1 LTKTNKEEQKFY
13 RNNNMEESNEVRVK
27 DEPICDSLS
36 ISQTIEV
43 KRQSNKVKED
53 SEIETSSKSQVEV
66 KVEEKFSETEEFAN
80 KASIVFLNE
89 EITQATTSSDNQ
101 KAEISK

>member
-1 LTKTNKEEQKFY
+1 MSMK
-13 RNNNMEESNEVRVK
+13 ESNEVRVK

-36 ISQTIEV
+36 ISQTIAV
-43 KRQSNKVKED
+43 KRQSNKVKEEPID

-80 KASIVFLNE
+80 KASIAFLDE
-89 EITQATTSSDNQ
+89 
-101 KAEISK
+101 EISK